1 MQITRGVWQMSLA
14 MIISGSIGAFVLLSG
29 LPVIDVVFW
38 RCLIGALTLLLFIV
52 LSRQPFSR
60 LTRFTLALA
69 VLGGIALVINWLLL
83 FAAYSRISIGMATV
97 VYNTQPFMLVLM
109 GMVLGERVSAVKWGW
124 LLLAFGGVVIL
135 LSSELAPTHG
145 ESLTAG
151 VLLALGAAFFYALT
165 AIIARKLHPLPAQH
179 IAFIQVLVGVVMLLP
194 LVQMPEF
201 SASFPW
207 RYLLILGIVHT
218 GIMYQLL
225 YSAIQKLPTPITGSL
240 SFIYPL
246 VAMGVDYLVFHH
258 ALTPVQLLGGMLI
271 LFAAAGNNLGWGE
284 KKPRQGGGQS
294 AVAGQLATGAN
305 NLVFARQVLYR
316 RAPDMNQTGE
326 REQQEQGHPQHQ
338 VDAEDKRHA
347 IQVLRRTAVEGD
359 HRLRPADQLHHFAA
373 VHMLG

>member
-1 MQITRGVWQMSLA
+1 MQLTRGVWQMSLA

-29 LPVIDVVFW
+29 LPVTDVVFW
-38 RCLIGALTLLLFIV
+38 RCLIGALTLLVFIV

-69 VLGGIALVINWLLL
+69 VIGGAALVVNWLLL

-135 LSSELAPTHG
+135 LSSELTPAHEEG
-145 ESLTAG
+145 LTTG

-194 LVQMPEF
+194 LVHTPELT
-201 SASFPW
+201 ASFPW

-225 YSAIQKLPTPITGSL
+225 YSAIQKLPTPVTGSL

-246 VAMGVDYLVFHH
+246 VEMVVDYLVFLH
-258 ALTPVQLLGGMLI
+258 ALSAVQLLGGMLI
-271 LFAAAGNNLGWGE
+271 LFAAAGNNLGWVE
-284 KKPRQGGGQS
+284 KKPRRGGVSEQS
-294 AVAGQLATGAN
+294 
-305 NLVFARQVLYR
+305 
-316 RAPDMNQTGE
+316 RAS
-326 REQQEQGHPQHQ
+326 
-338 VDAEDKRHA
+338 
-347 IQVLRRTAVEGD
+347 
-359 HRLRPADQLHHFAA
+359 
-373 VHMLG
+373 

>member
-1 MQITRGVWQMSLA
+1 MQLTRGVWQMSLA

-135 LSSELAPTHG
+135 LSSELAPAHG
-145 ESLTAG
+145 DSLATG

-207 RYLLILGIVHT
+207 RYLLILGVVHT

-258 ALTPVQLLGGMLI
+258 ALTPVQWCGGMLI

-284 KKPRQGGGQS
+284 KKPRQSGVSQ
-294 AVAGQLATGAN
+294 
-305 NLVFARQVLYR
+305 
-316 RAPDMNQTGE
+316 
-326 REQQEQGHPQHQ
+326 
-338 VDAEDKRHA
+338 
-347 IQVLRRTAVEGD
+347 
-359 HRLRPADQLHHFAA
+359 RLRAS
-373 VHMLG
+373 

>member
-1 MQITRGVWQMSLA
+1 MQLTRGVWQMSLA

-29 LPVIDVVFW
+29 LPVTDVVFW
-38 RCLIGALTLLLFIV
+38 RCLIGALTLLVFIV
-52 LSRQPFSR
+52 LSRQPFNR

-69 VLGGIALVINWLLL
+69 VIGGAALVVNWLLL

-135 LSSELAPTHG
+135 LSSELA
-145 ESLTAG
+145 
-151 VLLALGAAFFYALT
+151 LGAAFFYALT

-194 LVQMPEF
+194 LVHAPELT
-201 SASFPW
+201 ASFPW

-225 YSAIQKLPTPITGSL
+225 YSAIQKLPTPVTGSL

-246 VAMGVDYLVFHH
+246 VAMVVDYLVFHH
-258 ALTPVQLLGGMLI
+258 ALSAVQLLGGMLI

-284 KKPRQGGGQS
+284 KKPRRGGVSEQS
-294 AVAGQLATGAN
+294 
-305 NLVFARQVLYR
+305 
-316 RAPDMNQTGE
+316 RAS
-326 REQQEQGHPQHQ
+326 
-338 VDAEDKRHA
+338 
-347 IQVLRRTAVEGD
+347 
-359 HRLRPADQLHHFAA
+359 
-373 VHMLG
+373 

>member
-1 MQITRGVWQMSLA
+1 MQLTRGVWQMSLA

-38 RCLIGALTLLLFIV
+38 RCLIGALTLLVFIV
-52 LSRQPFSR
+52 LSGQPFSR

-69 VLGGIALVINWLLL
+69 VIGGAALVVNWLLL

-135 LSSELAPTHG
+135 LSSELMPAHG
-145 ESLTAG
+145 EGLITG

-194 LVQMPEF
+194 LVHAPAF

-218 GIMYQLL
+218 GIM
-225 YSAIQKLPTPITGSL
+225 
-240 SFIYPL
+240 
-246 VAMGVDYLVFHH
+246 
-258 ALTPVQLLGGMLI
+258 
-271 LFAAAGNNLGWGE
+271 
-284 KKPRQGGGQS
+284 
-294 AVAGQLATGAN
+294 
-305 NLVFARQVLYR
+305 
-316 RAPDMNQTGE
+316 
-326 REQQEQGHPQHQ
+326 
-338 VDAEDKRHA
+338 
-347 IQVLRRTAVEGD
+347 
-359 HRLRPADQLHHFAA
+359 
-373 VHMLG
+373 

>member
-1 MQITRGVWQMSLA
+1 MHTTRGVWQMSLA

-69 VLGGIALVINWLLL
+69 VLGGITLVINWLLL

-135 LSSELAPTHG
+135 LSSELAPAHG
-145 ESLTAG
+145 ESLATG

-207 RYLLILGIVHT
+207 RYLLILGVVHT

-246 VAMGVDYLVFHH
+246 VAMGVDYLVFRH
-258 ALTPVQLLGGMLI
+258 ALTPVQLIGGMLI

-284 KKPRQGGGQS
+284 KKPRRGGVSEQS
-294 AVAGQLATGAN
+294 RVS
-305 NLVFARQVLYR
+305 
-316 RAPDMNQTGE
+316 
-326 REQQEQGHPQHQ
+326 
-338 VDAEDKRHA
+338 
-347 IQVLRRTAVEGD
+347 
-359 HRLRPADQLHHFAA
+359 
-373 VHMLG
+373 

>member
-1 MQITRGVWQMSLA
+1 MQLTRGVWQMSLA

-29 LPVIDVVFW
+29 LPVADVVFW
-38 RCLIGALTLLLFIV
+38 RCLIGALTLLVFIV

-69 VLGGIALVINWLLL
+69 VIGGAALVVNWLLL

-135 LSSELAPTHG
+135 LSSELTPAHEEG
-145 ESLTAG
+145 L
-151 VLLALGAAFFYALT
+151 ALT

-194 LVQMPEF
+194 LVHAPELT
-201 SASFPW
+201 ASFPW

-225 YSAIQKLPTPITGSL
+225 YSAIQKLPTPVTGSL

-246 VAMGVDYLVFHH
+246 VAMVVDYLVFHH
-258 ALTPVQLLGGMLI
+258 ALSAVQLLGGMLI

-284 KKPRQGGGQS
+284 KKPRRGGVSEQS
-294 AVAGQLATGAN
+294 
-305 NLVFARQVLYR
+305 
-316 RAPDMNQTGE
+316 RAS
-326 REQQEQGHPQHQ
+326 
-338 VDAEDKRHA
+338 
-347 IQVLRRTAVEGD
+347 
-359 HRLRPADQLHHFAA
+359 
-373 VHMLG
+373 